1 VEIKA
6 TALIVDD
13 ELNNRLNL
21 RNMINRY
28 ADCLEVIGEADS
40 VASAVNQTEALNPE
54 IIFLDIELGDGTGFD
69 FLESFEKPT
78 FDVIFVTAYEEF
90 AVRAFESSA
99 LDYILKPI
107 DPEYL
112 ISAFEKVKNRGSYH
126 SIKERLDILKSNKE
140 SLTKIAIAT
149 EDSVQLFK
157 ISDIVRAE
165 SYELSTKIFLK
176 DGSHIDSI
184 KSLKEYDDILGGSGF
199 FRPSKYHL
207 INLDQVNK
215 LVNKSDTDF
224 LYMKDGFKIKVS
236 PRRKHE
242 LKRKMI
248 GE

>member
-1 VEIKA
+1 MDKDV

-13 ELNNRLNL
+13 ESNNRLNL
-21 RNMINRY
+21 RNMIDRY
-28 ADCLEVIGEADS
+28 SDSVQVIGEADS
-40 VASAVNQTEALNPE
+40 VVSAINQVEKLNPE
-54 IIFLDIELGDGTGFD
+54 VIFLDIELGDGTGFD
-69 FLESFEKPT
+69 FLASFEKPA

-99 LDYILKPI
+99 VDYILKPI

-112 ISAFEKVKNRGSYH
+112 ISAFEKIKNRGSYH

-149 EDSVQLFK
+149 DDSVQLFK

-165 SYELSTKIFLK
+165 SLKSYTRIFLK
-176 DGSHIDSI
+176 DGSFIDSI
-184 KSLKEYDDILGGSGF
+184 KTLKEYDNILSGSGF
-199 FRPSKYHL
+199 FRPSKHHL
-207 INLDQVNK
+207 VNLDQINK
-215 LVNKSDTDF
+215 LVNKSDIDF
-224 LYMKDGFKIKVS
+224 LYMIDGFKIEVS

-242 LKRKMI
+242 LKMKMI

>member
-1 VEIKA
+1 MDKKV

-21 RNMINRY
+21 RSMINRY
-28 ADCLEVIGEADS
+28 SDCIDIIGEADS
-40 VASAVNQTEALNPE
+40 VNSGVNQIEELNPE
-54 IIFLDIELGDGTGFD
+54 VVFLDIELGDGSGFD
-69 FLESFEKPT
+69 LLESFEKLE

-90 AVRAFESSA
+90 AVKAFESSA

-112 ISAFEKVKNRGSYH
+112 ISAFDKIKNRGSYH

-157 ISDIVRAE
+157 ISDIIRAE
-165 SYELSTKIFLK
+165 SIDFNTRIFLK
-176 DGSHIDSI
+176 DGNHIDSI
-184 KSLKEYDDILGGSGF
+184 KSLKEYDNILSGSGF
-199 FRPSKYHL
+199 FRPSKCHL
-207 INLDQVNK
+207 VNLDQINK
-215 LVNKSDTDF
+215 LVNKADIDF
-224 LYMKDGFKIKVS
+224 LYMMDGFKIEVS
-236 PRRKHE
+236 PRRKYE
-242 LKRKMI
+242 LKKKMI